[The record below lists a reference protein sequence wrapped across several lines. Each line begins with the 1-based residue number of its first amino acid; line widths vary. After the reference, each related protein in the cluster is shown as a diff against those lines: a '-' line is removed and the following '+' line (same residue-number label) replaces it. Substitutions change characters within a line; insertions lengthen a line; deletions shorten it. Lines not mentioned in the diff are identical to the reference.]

1 MTKDKHHWS
10 GTLFHAILAASSLT
24 ATGASAQQHPFPQH
38 ILYTPGSILPSN
50 RTQAQLDA
58 DVRAFYDYW
67 KQTYLKTAGT
77 TSDGRTRYRVAF
89 DKESPGSNTTVSEG
103 QGYGM
108 LIVPLMAGHDPA
120 ARTIFDGLYEF
131 AKAHPSPGDARLMD
145 WKIPRD
151 AGAGGSSAFDGDA
164 DIAHGLLLAHAQWG
178 SSGTV
183 NYAAAADTWL
193 AGILAA
199 TIGQSSRLPTLGDW
213 ASPTSARQYQ
223 PRSSDLMPGH
233 FRAWARHTGNP
244 VWDTVAANCS
254 AVATAIQANHSATT
268 GLLPDFIINANPPSA
283 SRPANAGFLEGA
295 NDGNY
300 YYNAGRV
307 PWRLGVDALL
317 NGDTPS
323 RAQALKITAWVKTSA
338 AGNAMN
344 IRAGYKLD
352 GSNISGNNYLT
363 TFFAAPMGVAAMLDP
378 EHQAWLDSIYAAVR
392 VKHEDYFED
401 TVNLLC
407 LIAMSG
413 NYWDPTTID
422 RQSDL
427 LLRHALPPDGRMQ
440 LESARPERILSFHAN
455 PAAMRYGLVL
465 ERTSDFGTW
474 TTLAT
479 RAAGSTTF
487 QAGPDGVT
495 ILSQGSP
502 VRIRDGSAGLDGSH
516 FYRVRIGD
524 SGATKAG

>member
-1 MTKDKHHWS
+1 MSLSWQCRWL
-10 GTLFHAILAASSLT
+10 GLPAISLLLAT
-24 ATGASAQQHPFPQH
+24 AASAQQYPFPQH
-38 ILYTPGSILPSN
+38 TLQTPGSILPTNYPQS
-50 RTQAQLDA
+50 QLDA

-67 KQTYLKTAGT
+67 KLTYLKTAGT
-77 TSDGRTRYRVAF
+77 TPDGRTRYRVAF
-89 DKESPGSNTTVSEG
+89 NKDAPESNSTVSEG

-120 ARTIFDGLYEF
+120 ARAIFDGLYEF

-178 SSGTV
+178 STGTV
-183 NYAAAADTWL
+183 NYSAAANTWL

-213 ASPTSARQYQ
+213 ASPTSAKQYQ

-244 VWDTVAANCS
+244 VWNTVTANCS
-254 AVATAIQANHSATT
+254 SVATAIQANHSATT
-268 GLLPDFIINANPPSA
+268 GLLPDFIINANPPS
-283 SRPANAGFLEGA
+283 SSQPANAGFLEGA

-317 NGDTPS
+317 NEDATAS
-323 RAQALKITAWVKTSA
+323 RTQALKITSWVKTSTS
-338 AGNAMN
+338 GNASN

-352 GSNISGNNYLT
+352 GTNISGNNYLSS
-363 TFFAAPMGVAAMLDP
+363 FFAAPMGVASMLDP
-378 EHQAWLDSIYAAVR
+378 AHQAWLNSIYAAVR
-392 VKHEDYFED
+392 TKHEDYFED

-413 NYWDPTTID
+413 NYWDPTTIA
-422 RQSDL
+422 RQPEL
-427 LLRHALPPDGRMQ
+427 IRRHALPPDGKMM
-440 LESARPERILSFHAN
+440 LESTRPERILSFHVN

-479 RAAGSTTF
+479 RAAGTTTF
-487 QAGPDGVT
+487 QAGPAGVT
-495 ILSQGSP
+495 ILSQTNP
-502 VRIRDGSAGLDGSH
+502 VRIRDSSASLDLSH
-516 FYRVRIGD
+516 FYRVRIGN
-524 SGATKAG
+524 